1 MLLDFEVAYLG
12 YLELKKINVGKLQDK
27 IEESKSSENEKI
39 RNEIMELQ
47 KNDRDVIEKGKSAF
61 VSFMRSY
68 KEHDLKYIFKHEN
81 MDIGDTANSFFLFR
95 IPRVKEILGKKIDG
109 FKETK
114 INFEDVKFVD
124 KNQESQYLQKRE
136 RNQQRREEK
145 EAYLLE
151 QKKKYEE
158 KKKAKGRSKSQR
170 KKRNLDDERKNFDEF
185 TEEERLVKKLKKGQI
200 TLASFKERMKDL
212 DLSDVEED

>member
-1 MLLDFEVAYLG
+1 
-12 YLELKKINVGKLQDK
+12 
-27 IEESKSSENEKI
+27 
-39 RNEIMELQ
+39 
-47 KNDRDVIEKGKSAF
+47 
-61 VSFMRSY
+61 
-68 KEHDLKYIFKHEN
+68 

-114 INFEDVKFVD
+114 INFDDVKFVD

-185 TEEERLVKKLKKGQI
+185 TEEERLVKKLKKG
-200 TLASFKERMKDL
+200 K
-212 DLSDVEED
+212 